1 MKPSVQDA
9 THFDTIYYTWYKIGE
24 TTSYYWSI
32 PANGWKALCVDPDSV
47 RKEEGFITAQEALE
61 RGYKYPQ
68 YPTTTKGVIVDST
81 GSGEVLEASPVPVCD
96 LPDSNTT
103 YRKTVDDLYEDHF
116 DKVKKINEAISHHPY
131 ITYEQHQLLLDNGYR
146 VNSVGVFK
154 GGVLQIKPSEQT
166 IGFGPVYA
174 SAAELNK
181 KWRETHDSF
190 SGITDFQRGV
200 KPAMITG
207 QHQQVP
213 LTPDMTEANDKR
225 VNTTSANNRQV
236 GGDHYK
242 KMKIQPW
249 DLFGSIFNLDE
260 QIGFYLGNVYKY
272 LMRYD
277 SKNGIEDLMKAKHY
291 LEKLIEVKRGAASAD
306 VGDDS

>member
-9 THFDTIYYTWYKIGE
+9 THYDVIYNVWYRVGE
-24 TTSYYWSI
+24 TASYYWNFLS
-32 PANGWKALCVDPDSV
+32 NGWKGSSLDQHKYK
-47 RKEEGFITAQEALE
+47 KECGFITAQEALE

-68 YPTTTKGVIVDST
+68 YPSTSQEVIVDST
-81 GSGEVLEASPVPVCD
+81 GSGEVL
-96 LPDSNTT
+96 
-103 YRKTVDDLYEDHF
+103 
-116 DKVKKINEAISHHPY
+116 
-131 ITYEQHQLLLDNGYR
+131 
-146 VNSVGVFK
+146 
-154 GGVLQIKPSEQT
+154 
-166 IGFGPVYA
+166 GPV
-174 SAAELNK
+174 
-181 KWRETHDSF
+181 THL
-190 SGITDFQRGV
+190 V
-200 KPAMITG
+200 
-207 QHQQVP
+207 
-213 LTPDMTEANDKR
+213 PDMTEANDKK

-306 VGDDS
+306 AGGK

>member
-9 THFDTIYYTWYKIGE
+9 THYHPENGMWYKFGE
-24 TTSYYWSI
+24 FTVYFWDSSTGGWSTSMCSR
-32 PANGWKALCVDPDSV
+32 KAVNSSDFV
-47 RKEEGFITAQEALE
+47 TAQKALE

-68 YPTTTKGVIVDST
+68 YPTTTEGVIVDST
-81 GSGEVLEASPVPVCD
+81 PSGEVLEAS
-96 LPDSNTT
+96 
-103 YRKTVDDLYEDHF
+103 
-116 DKVKKINEAISHHPY
+116 
-131 ITYEQHQLLLDNGYR
+131 
-146 VNSVGVFK
+146 
-154 GGVLQIKPSEQT
+154 
-166 IGFGPVYA
+166 
-174 SAAELNK
+174 
-181 KWRETHDSF
+181 THL
-190 SGITDFQRGV
+190 V
-200 KPAMITG
+200 
-207 QHQQVP
+207 
-213 LTPDMTEANDKR
+213 PDMTEANDRKQR
-225 VNTTSANNRQV
+225 VNTSVTSANNRQV

-306 VGDDS
+306 VTDKH

>member
-9 THFDTIYYTWYKIGE
+9 THYDLKSGVWYKAGE
-24 TTSYYWSI
+24 FVAYQWSI
-32 PANGWKALCVDPDSV
+32 ATQGWLTSAFKPIDLYGY
-47 RKEEGFITAQEALE
+47 EGFITAQEALE
-61 RGYKYPQ
+61 QGCKYPQ
-68 YPTTTKGVIVDST
+68 YPTTTDGVIVDST
-81 GSGEVLEASPVPVCD
+81 PSGEVLGAY
-96 LPDSNTT
+96 T
-103 YRKTVDDLYEDHF
+103 
-116 DKVKKINEAISHHPY
+116 
-131 ITYEQHQLLLDNGYR
+131 
-146 VNSVGVFK
+146 
-154 GGVLQIKPSEQT
+154 
-166 IGFGPVYA
+166 
-174 SAAELNK
+174 
-181 KWRETHDSF
+181 
-190 SGITDFQRGV
+190 
-200 KPAMITG
+200 
-207 QHQQVP
+207 P
-213 LTPDMTEANDKR
+213 LTPDMTEANDKK

-306 VGDDS
+306 AGGK

>member
-9 THFDTIYYTWYKIGE
+9 THYDRIFNAWYKFGE
-24 TTSYYWSI
+24 TACYYWSHLS
-32 PANGWKALCVDPDSV
+32 NGWKVSMLDPQV
-47 RKEEGFITAQEALE
+47 YKKECGFITAQEALE
-61 RGYKYPQ
+61 QGYKYPQ
-68 YPTTTKGVIVDST
+68 YPTTTQEVIVDST
-81 GSGEVLEASPVPVCD
+81 PSGEVLGAY
-96 LPDSNTT
+96 T
-103 YRKTVDDLYEDHF
+103 
-116 DKVKKINEAISHHPY
+116 
-131 ITYEQHQLLLDNGYR
+131 
-146 VNSVGVFK
+146 
-154 GGVLQIKPSEQT
+154 
-166 IGFGPVYA
+166 
-174 SAAELNK
+174 
-181 KWRETHDSF
+181 
-190 SGITDFQRGV
+190 
-200 KPAMITG
+200 
-207 QHQQVP
+207 P
-213 LTPDMTEANDKR
+213 LTPDMTEVNDKK

-306 VGDDS
+306 AGGK

>member
-9 THFDTIYYTWYKIGE
+9 THYNSSINEWYKIGE
-24 TTSYYWSI
+24 STSYYWNEQY
-32 PANGWKALCVDPDSV
+32 NGWRALTIFDTGS
-47 RKEEGFITAQEALE
+47 ILAMHNTMTTQEALE

-68 YPTTTKGVIVDST
+68 YHGTTEGVIVDST
-81 GSGEVLEASPVPVCD
+81 PSGEVLELYGISTSDALKRADDFCKKWSERIND

-103 YRKTVDDLYEDHF
+103 YRKIVDDLYDDCHRG
-116 DKVKKINEAISHHPY
+116 PY
-131 ITYEQHQLLLDNGYR
+131 IL
-146 VNSVGVFK
+146 VN
-154 GGVLQIKPSEQT
+154 E
-166 IGFGPVYA
+166 
-174 SAAELNK
+174 
-181 KWRETHDSF
+181 
-190 SGITDFQRGV
+190 
-200 KPAMITG
+200 
-207 QHQQVP
+207 P
-213 LTPDMTEANDKR
+213 LIPDMTEANDKR

-260 QIGFYLGNVYKY
+260 QVGFYLGNVYKY

-277 SKNGIEDLMKAKHY
+277 SKNGIQDLEKAKHY

-306 VGDDS
+306 VTDKR

>member
-9 THFDTIYYTWYKIGE
+9 THYDRIFNVWYKTGE
-24 TTSYYWSI
+24 TIAHYWDYDKK
-32 PANGWKALCVDPDSV
+32 GWARSAFEREDL
-47 RKEEGFITAQEALE
+47 ENEGEIITAQEALE
-61 RGYKYPQ
+61 QGYKYPQ
-68 YPTTTKGVIVDST
+68 YPTTTQGVIVDST
-81 GSGEVLEASPVPVCD
+81 PSGEVSEASAIPVYN

-116 DKVKKINEAISHHPY
+116 DKMKKINEAISDYPF
-131 ITYEQHQLLLDNGYR
+131 ITHKQLELLRDNGYK

-154 GGVLQIKPSEQT
+154 GGVLQAKPDEQDD
-166 IGFGPVYA
+166 FYDDCHKGPYIFVN
-174 SAAELNK
+174 E
-181 KWRETHDSF
+181 
-190 SGITDFQRGV
+190 
-200 KPAMITG
+200 
-207 QHQQVP
+207 P
-213 LTPDMTEANDKR
+213 LIPDMTEANDRKQR
-225 VNTTSANNRQV
+225 VETSVTSANNRQV

-306 VGDDS
+306 AGGK